1 VVTRA
6 YSLRVPFRK
15 IDDPEA
21 LRKLLDA
28 FLAVESELDLAAVLR
43 RITESARSLAGARY
57 AALGV
62 LDEKGQGLSQFIPVG
77 LDPDVEAAIGHYP
90 EGHGILGLL
99 IVEPKPLRLADLHQH
114 PESYGFPANHPP
126 MTSFLGVPI
135 RIRGEVYGNLY
146 LTEKIG
152 GSEFTEIDES
162 LVAALAVAAGIAIDN
177 ARLHGRVR
185 ELVLLEDRD
194 RIARDLHD
202 TVIQRLFA
210 LGLSLQ
216 GAARL
221 VQRPE
226 VAERIDGAIDE
237 LDSVI
242 RQIRGTIFALEDR
255 ATTGGVRRDVLRL
268 TKEMTEVLGFQP
280 AVTFDGPVETLMPE
294 NATADLLATLREA
307 LTNVARHAHAS
318 RVDVRL
324 VADRDIVLEVV
335 DDGVGLPAQTRAG
348 GHGLGNMEERAR
360 NLGGA
365 LGLEAHDGQ
374 GARLVWRIPADQR
387 A

>member
-1 VVTRA
+1 
-6 YSLRVPFRK
+6 VPFRQ

-21 LRKLLDA
+21 LRNLLDA
-28 FLAVESELDLAAVLR
+28 FLTVESELDLAVVLR

-62 LDEKGQGLSQFIPVG
+62 LDERGQGLSQFIPVG
-77 LDPDVEAAIGHYP
+77 FDPDIEAAIGHYP

-99 IVEPKPLRLADLHQH
+99 IVDPKLLRLADLHQH
-114 PESYGFPANHPP
+114 PESYGFPPNHPP

-135 RIRGEVYGNLY
+135 RIRDKVFGNLY
-146 LTEKIG
+146 LTEKIDG
-152 GSEFTEIDES
+152 PEFTETDQA
-162 LVAALAVAAGIAIDN
+162 LVSALAVAAGIAIDN
-177 ARLHGRVR
+177 ARLHGRVQ

-216 GAARL
+216 GTARL
-221 VQRPE
+221 AQRPE
-226 VAERIDGAIDE
+226 VTERIDEAVDE

-255 ATTGGVRRDVLRL
+255 ATTGSVRRDVLHL
-268 TKEMTEVLGFQP
+268 TKEMVEVLGFQP

-294 NATADLLATLREA
+294 NATADLMATLREA
-307 LTNVARHAHAS
+307 LTNVARHAQAS

-324 VADRDIVLEVV
+324 AADRDIVLEVV
-335 DDGVGLPAQTRAG
+335 DDGAGLPAQIPAG
-348 GHGLGNMEERAR
+348 RHGLGNMGERAR
-360 NLGGA
+360 ALGGD
-365 LGLEAHDGQ
+365 LVLEAEDG
-374 GARLVWRIPADQR
+374 GGTRLAWRIPADQG
-387 A
+387 ASSTL

>member
-1 VVTRA
+1 MT
-6 YSLRVPFRK
+6 VPFRQ
-15 IDDPEA
+15 IDDPDA

-28 FLAVESELDLAAVLR
+28 FLAVESELDLAPVLR

-62 LDEKGQGLSQFIPVG
+62 LDEQGRGLSQFIPVG
-77 LDPDVEAAIGHYP
+77 LEPDVEAAIGHYP

-99 IVEPKPLRLADLHQH
+99 IVEPKPLRLADLHKH
-114 PESYGFPANHPP
+114 PESYGFPPNHPP

-135 RIRGEVYGNLY
+135 RIRDEVFGNLY
-146 LTEKIG
+146 LTEKIDLP
-152 GSEFTEIDES
+152 EFTETDEA
-162 LVAALAVAAGIAIDN
+162 LVSALAIAAGIAIDN

-185 ELVLLEDRD
+185 ELALLEDRD

-221 VQRPE
+221 AQRPE
-226 VAERIDGAIDE
+226 VTERIDEAVDE

-242 RQIRGTIFALEDR
+242 RQVRGTIFALEDR
-255 ATTGGVRRDVLRL
+255 ATTGSVRRDVLRL
-268 TKEMTEVLGFQP
+268 TKEITEVLGFQP
-280 AVTFDGPVETLMPE
+280 AVTFDGPVETLMPD
-294 NATADLLATLREA
+294 NASAELLATLREA
-307 LTNVARHAHAS
+307 LSNVARHAQAS
-318 RVDVRL
+318 RVDIRL
-324 VADRDIVLEVV
+324 AADRDIVLEVI
-335 DDGVGLPAQTRAG
+335 DDGMGLPAQIPPG

-360 NLGGA
+360 ALGGK
-365 LGLEAHDGQ
+365 LVLEAGDGR
-374 GARLVWRIPADQR
+374 GARLVWRIPADQG

>member
-1 VVTRA
+1 M
-6 YSLRVPFRK
+6 PFRE

-21 LRKLLDA
+21 LRNLLGA
-28 FLAVESELDLAAVLR
+28 FLAVEAELDLAAVLR
-43 RITESARSLAGARY
+43 RIVESARSLAGARY

-62 LDEKGQGLSQFIPVG
+62 LDEKGQGLSEFITAG
-77 LDPDVEAAIGHYP
+77 LDPETERAIGHYP
-90 EGHGILGLL
+90 EGHGILGML
-99 IVEPKPLRLADLHQH
+99 IVEPRSLRLADLHTH
-114 PESYGFPANHPP
+114 PQSYGFPPNHPP
-126 MTSFLGVPI
+126 MTSFLGVPVRVRDEI
-135 RIRGEVYGNLY
+135 FGNLY
-146 LTEKIG
+146 LTEKIDG
-152 GSEFTEIDES
+152 PEFTETDEA
-162 LVAALAVAAGIAIDN
+162 LVSALAVAAGIAIDN

-221 VQRPE
+221 AHRPE
-226 VAERIDGAIDE
+226 VTERIDESVDE

-255 ATTGGVRRDVLRL
+255 ATTGSVRRDVLRL
-268 TKEMTEVLGFQP
+268 TTEMTEVLGFQP
-280 AVTFDGPVETLMPE
+280 AVTFDGPVETLMPA
-294 NATADLLATLREA
+294 NAGAEVLATLREA
-307 LTNVARHAHAS
+307 LTNVARHAQAS

-324 VADRDIVLEVV
+324 TAERDVVLEVV
-335 DDGVGLPAQTRAG
+335 DDGVGPPAELLPG
-348 GHGLGNMEERAR
+348 GHGLGNMEDRAR
-360 NLGGA
+360 GLGGKLVFEA
-365 LGLEAHDGQ
+365 LDGR
-374 GARLVWRIPADQR
+374 GARLVWRIPADQG

>member
-1 VVTRA
+1 M
-6 YSLRVPFRK
+6 VPFRQ

-21 LRKLLDA
+21 LRNLLDA
-28 FLAVESELDLAAVLR
+28 FLVVESELDLAVVLR
-43 RITESARSLAGARY
+43 RIAESARSLAGARY

-62 LDEKGQGLSQFIPVG
+62 LDERGQGLSQFIPVG
-77 LDPDVEAAIGHYP
+77 LEPDVEAAIGHYP

-99 IVEPKPLRLADLHQH
+99 IVDPKPLRLADLHQQ
-114 PESYGFPANHPP
+114 PESYGFPPNHPP
-126 MTSFLGVPI
+126 MTSFLGVPVRVRDEI
-135 RIRGEVYGNLY
+135 FGNLY
-146 LTEKIG
+146 LTEKVDG
-152 GSEFTEIDES
+152 PEFTEADEA
-162 LVAALAVAAGIAIDN
+162 LVSALAVAAGIAIDN

-221 VQRPE
+221 AHRPE
-226 VAERIDGAIDE
+226 VTERIDEAVDE

-255 ATTGGVRRDVLRL
+255 ATTGSVRRDVLRL
-268 TKEMTEVLGFQP
+268 TTELSEVLGFQP
-280 AVTFDGPVETLMPE
+280 AVTFDGPVETLMPA
-294 NATADLLATLREA
+294 NAGADLLATLREA
-307 LTNVARHAHAS
+307 LTNVARHAQAS

-324 VADRDIVLEVV
+324 AAERDILLEVV
-335 DDGVGLPAQTRAG
+335 DDGVGPPAELRPG
-348 GHGLGNMEERAR
+348 GHGLGNMEDRAR
-360 NLGGA
+360 ALGGKLVFEA
-365 LGLEAHDGQ
+365 LDGR
-374 GARLVWRIPADQR
+374 GARLAWRIPADQG

>member
-1 VVTRA
+1 
-6 YSLRVPFRK
+6 VPFHE
-15 IDDPEA
+15 IDDPGA
-21 LRKLLDA
+21 LRNLLDA
-28 FLAVESELDLAAVLR
+28 FLAVESELDLAVVLR
-43 RITESARSLAGARY
+43 RIAESARVLAGARY

-62 LDEKGQGLSQFIPVG
+62 LDEKGGLSQFIPVG
-77 LDPDVEAAIGHYP
+77 LGAETEAAIGHYP

-99 IVEPKPLRLADLHQH
+99 IVEPKPLRLADLHDH
-114 PESYGFPANHPP
+114 PQSFGFPPNHPA

-135 RIRGEVYGNLY
+135 RIRDDVYGNLY
-146 LTEKIG
+146 LTEKIDG
-152 GSEFTEIDES
+152 PEFTETDEA
-162 LVAALAVAAGIAIDN
+162 LVSALAVAAGIAIDN

-210 LGLSLQ
+210 MGLSLE

-221 VQRPE
+221 AERPE
-226 VAERIDGAIDE
+226 VAERVEEAVDE

-255 ATTGGVRRDVLRL
+255 AVASSVRRDVLRL
-268 TKEMTEVLGFQP
+268 TAEMTEVLGFRP
-280 AVTFDGPVETLMPE
+280 SVTFDGPVETLMPDD
-294 NATADLLATLREA
+294 AGPHLLATLREA
-307 LTNVARHAHAS
+307 LTNVARHAQAS

-324 VADRDIVLEVV
+324 AAGADIALEVV
-335 DDGVGLPAQTRAG
+335 DDGVGPPDQVGAG
-348 GHGLGNMEERAR
+348 GHGRTNMADRAR
-360 NLGGA
+360 ALGGDVVFERHQPR
-365 LGLEAHDGQ
+365 GT
-374 GARLVWRIPADQR
+374 RLVWSIPADQE